1 MGFNLI
7 DMEKWKRKEWF
18 EHYLNEVRCTYS
30 MTVNID
36 ITKLQVIRKTQNV
49 KLYPILIF
57 FLSEVVNKFEE
68 FRMDFDDYGKLGYW
82 DIVHPSYTIFNQ
94 ESETFSSIWT
104 EYEVNFLKFYN
115 LYQRD
120 VKQYMQVGGF
130 APKNNTPPNHFS
142 ISSIPWTSFTGF
154 NLNIYGNGTYLRPI
168 FTFGKHF
175 EQEGKVLLPLSVQVH
190 HAVCD
195 GFHVSRLIEEF
206 QDLVNKMR
214 LE

>member
-7 DMEKWKRKEWF
+7 DMKKWKRKEWF

-57 FLSEVVNKFEE
+57 FLSKVVNKFEE

-168 FTFGKHF
+168 FTFGKYF

>member
-36 ITKLQVIRKTQNV
+36 ITNLQVIRKTHNV

>member
-1 MGFNLI
+1 MSFNLI

-36 ITKLQVIRKTQNV
+36 ITNLQVIRKTQNV

-168 FTFGKHF
+168 FTFGKYF